1 MATCERPL
9 MKNKSFGALVL
20 AMAVIAIGVII
31 LRICCYQFEYDPKY
45 YTVDYGRFNF
55 FSYFTVQSNL
65 YVCFYLFCLAF
76 AVFGSAG
83 AKRIAYHPMVRLTVM
98 TYILVTGVV
107 YCAGFPLGMSP
118 PLSWDNFQ
126 HAMLASV
133 QVLHHMIMPTFVF
146 ALFLLPPTDAI
157 IRDKKLPLV
166 AVYPLVYSIFS
177 IVRGALTDPAFYPYP
192 FFRPTFFWNI
202 LCKGRELHLPTA
214 YLIMAPFVLAGVCLF
229 PLIAL
234 GLAKL
239 HNKRSEQLRRSLSPE
254 VTTA

>member
-1 MATCERPL
+1 MERPL
-9 MKNKSFGALVL
+9 MKNKAFGALVL
-20 AMAVIAIGVII
+20 CMALIALGVII
-31 LRICCYQFEYDPKY
+31 LRVVCYQFEYDPKY

-76 AVFGSAG
+76 AVFGAAG
-83 AKRIAYHPMVRLTVM
+83 AKKIACHPMVRLTVM

-107 YCAGFPLGMSP
+107 YCGGFPLGMSP

-133 QVLHHMIMPTFVF
+133 QVLHHMIMPVFVF
-146 ALFLLPPTDAI
+146 VLFLLPPTDEKI
-157 IRDKKLPLV
+157 NLRKVPLV
-166 AVYPLVYSIFS
+166 AVYPLLYSVFS
-177 IVRGALTDPAFYPYP
+177 VARGVLFAPAFFPYP
-192 FFRPTFFWNI
+192 FFRPAFFWNI
-202 LCKGRELHLPTA
+202 LCKGREMNLPA
-214 YLIMAPFVLAGVCLF
+214 ACLLMAPFVLAGVCLF

-239 HNKRSEQLRRSLSPE
+239 HNRQCDRMAAKE
-254 VTTA
+254 VL

>member
-1 MATCERPL
+1 
-9 MKNKSFGALVL
+9 MKNKVFGALVL
-20 AMAVIAIGVII
+20 LMALIALGVII

-76 AVFGSAG
+76 AVFGSAW
-83 AKRIAYHPMVRLTVM
+83 AKRIAFNPMVRLTVM

-107 YCAGFPLGMSP
+107 YCSGFPLGMSP
-118 PLSWDNFQ
+118 PLFWDNFQ

-146 ALFLLPPTDAI
+146 ILFLFPSTNTKI
-157 IRDKKLPLV
+157 KNRKLPLV

-177 IVRGALTDPAFYPYP
+177 IVRGALFDPPFFPYP
-192 FFRPTFFWNI
+192 FFKPEFYWNI
-202 LCKGRELHLPTA
+202 LCKGREMNLPVA
-214 YLIMAPFVLAGVCLF
+214 YLIMIPFVLVGICLF

-239 HNKRSEQLRRSLSPE
+239 HNKRSEQL
-254 VTTA
+254 

>member
-1 MATCERPL
+1 MTGREQPL
-9 MKNKSFGALVL
+9 MKNKAFGVLLLVMAL
-20 AMAVIAIGVII
+20 IALGVIL

-65 YVCFYLFCLAF
+65 YVYFYLFCLSF
-76 AVFGSAG
+76 AIFGSSR
-83 AKRIAYHPMVRLTVM
+83 AKKIAYRPMVRLTVM

-133 QVLHHMIMPTFVF
+133 QVLHHMIMPTFMF
-146 ALFLLPPTDAI
+146 ILFLLPPTDETI
-157 IRDKKLPLV
+157 DLKKLPLV
-166 AVYPLVYSIFS
+166 AVYPLVYSLVS
-177 IVRGALTDPAFYPYP
+177 VERGALSEPPFFPYP
-192 FFRPTFFWNI
+192 FFRPEFFWNI
-202 LCKGRELHLPTA
+202 LCRGREMNLPAA
-214 YLIMAPFVLAGVCLF
+214 YLLMTPFILLGICLF

-234 GLAKL
+234 ALAKL
-239 HNKRSEQLRRSLSPE
+239 HNKRCKQLQAP
-254 VTTA
+254 

>member
-1 MATCERPL
+1 MVRRERPL
-9 MKNKSFGALVL
+9 MKNKAFGVLLLVMAL
-20 AMAVIAIGVII
+20 IALGVII

-76 AVFGSAG
+76 AVFGAER
-83 AKRIAYHPMVRLTVM
+83 AKAIAYRPMVRLTVM

-146 ALFLLPPTDAI
+146 ILFLFPPTDEKA
-157 IRDKKLPLV
+157 DLKKLPLV
-166 AVYPLVYSIFS
+166 AVYPLLYSIVS
-177 IVRGALTDPAFYPYP
+177 IVRGALFDPPFFPYP
-192 FFRPTFFWNI
+192 FFRPEFFWNI
-202 LCKGRELHLPTA
+202 LCKGREMNLPLA
-214 YLIMAPFVLAGVCLF
+214 YLIMTPFVLAGICLF
-229 PLIAL
+229 PVIAL
-234 GLAKL
+234 GLAKI
-239 HNKRSEQLRRSLSPE
+239 HNRRCEKFP
-254 VTTA
+254 AAD